1 VAEGVGVRS
10 LSRSLSPTDPQALSL
25 IPWAAFVLVLLVDGW
40 VTDGPVSLV
49 GVVPGSV
56 LYLAFVALPC
66 LFPLT
71 VAPSPWLRYAVAL
84 VMSAVAVFAAV
95 AMISSE
101 DAQAGLIV
109 FVVTYVAVP
118 LGGAIWVTREVV
130 ASRRR

>member
-1 VAEGVGVRS
+1 MRS
-10 LSRSLSPTDPQALSL
+10 LSRSLTPTDPRALSL

-40 VTDGPVSLV
+40 VTDGPLSLF
-49 GVVPGSV
+49 GVVPASV
-56 LYLAFVALPC
+56 LYLAFVALPS

-71 VAPSPWLRYAVAL
+71 VTPAGWLRHAVVL
-84 VMSAVAVFAAV
+84 GMTAVAVFAAV